1 MGSKYTEAFD
11 SLKSDEQ
18 TRRERTERILSA
30 RNDGDKIVH
39 EGAGAV
45 SAVKARKHIFAG
57 RRGIALITAI
67 VLFVSVAAFSIT
79 MVIRTA
85 GSVPGILKLLK
96 DTYVDMDGIAAFGV
110 WNAPDSVEES
120 GYISDVSYVRTSAYT
135 ESGDGDDGGTLAGES
150 ADEDIP
156 DTDGGMND
164 QTEEDGGKDDEI
176 ISGDWSDDER
186 YDWESDYDWDP
197 TKANVLIS
205 IGDDGKVSEVIYE
218 RTNGRGQ
225 VRQDSLGNVAA
236 VYVSKSYTYVK
247 YVNDDRWQFW
257 TDISFMSEA
266 LQPCSFS
273 CLHERE
279 QTIVI
284 HNKTGKVFAL
294 NDLISQVSDMSGAL
308 NYTMQVQPFKDDYL
322 YVGPM
327 YGNYIPQWYNV
338 VYDEAQDKL
347 RYDLMI
353 PEEIFQTYSLIYN
366 VDAVRRDIYGQTYL
380 LEGYWDEAL
389 DVNEFPR
396 VTEGIVE
403 IPEYTVYDNTLI
415 FSEVN
420 GMMYGSDGRMYAFD
434 DGKLKVFGENFL
446 LYPVEP
452 GTRVTMEG
460 IAGELGGRTTFVNDG
475 IVYRLQDGYLF
486 SMFGEVWQ
494 LDDEGTMHVCD
505 RLEGSFPAYGEDGY
519 MLGGEIIAFVDAEQ
533 YSSGAASVNGRFVRL
548 RFDTTGDTPEL
559 VEDHI
564 IYASEFRMISGRLL
578 FEQNENP
585 LSMKRGNTK
594 YYLMLVQDGEP
605 VIDYYGYGNDGR
617 LLGITR
623 PITEPVLIDY

>member
-11 SLKSDEQ
+11 SLKSDDKIRQ
-18 TRRERTERILSA
+18 ERTERILA
-30 RNDGDKIVH
+30 AQNADHDIQQ
-39 EGAGAV
+39 EGNGAA
-45 SAVKARKHIFAG
+45 SAVKVRGKFFAG
-57 RRGIALITAI
+57 RRGIALLTAI
-67 VLFVSVAAFSIT
+67 VLLVTFAAFSIT
-79 MVIRTA
+79 MVIRSV
-85 GSVPGILKLLK
+85 GSPDILRLLK
-96 DTYVDMDGIAAFGV
+96 DTYVDMEGITAFGL
-110 WNAPDSVEES
+110 WNAPDSAEES
-120 GYISDVSYVRTSAYT
+120 GHISSVSYVHTTAYSEDDEAEADGESEDGAEESDVPDENGT
-135 ESGDGDDGGTLAGES
+135 ASGDTSDD
-150 ADEDIP
+150 D
-156 DTDGGMND
+156 
-164 QTEEDGGKDDEI
+164 I
-176 ISGDWSDDER
+176 ISGDWSDDDR

-205 IGDDGKVSEVIYE
+205 IGEDGKVSEVIYE

-257 TDISFMSEA
+257 TDMSFMNEA

-273 CLHERE
+273 CHHEKE

-284 HNKTGKVFAL
+284 HNETGKVFAL
-294 NDLISQVSDMSGAL
+294 NDLISQVSDLSGDL
-308 NYTMQVQPFKDDYL
+308 NHTMQVQPFRDDYL
-322 YVGPM
+322 YLRPM

-347 RYDLMI
+347 RYELMI
-353 PEEIFQTYSLIYN
+353 PEEVFRTYSLTYN

-403 IPEYTVYDNTLI
+403 VPEYTVYDDTLI
-415 FSEVN
+415 FNEVN
-420 GMMYGSDGRMYAFD
+420 GLMYGSDGRIYAFD
-434 DGKLKVFGENFL
+434 DGKLKVFGEDFTL
-446 LYPVEP
+446 HTVEP
-452 GTRVTMEG
+452 GTQVTMEG

-475 IVYRLQDGYLF
+475 VVYRLQDGYVF

-494 LDDEGTMHVCD
+494 LDDEGTMHARS

-533 YSSGAASVNGRFVRL
+533 YSSGAASVNGRFVRI
-548 RFDTTGDTPEL
+548 RFDTTGDTPKL

-564 IYASEFRMISGRLL
+564 IYASEFHMVSGRLL

-585 LSMKRGNTK
+585 LSLNRGDTK
-594 YYLMLVQDGEP
+594 YFLMLVQNGEP
-605 VIDYYGYGNDGR
+605 VADYYGYGYGGR
-617 LLGITR
+617 MLGVTK